1 MNTLKIGTR
10 LTVGF
15 GFLLALI
22 ALLAGV
28 GLWHIN
34 AVSHSQITEAM
45 QSQND
50 MAQLLVIIL
59 ASTALLTGIALSIV
73 ITRSIVRP
81 LSNAVQL
88 AQTVASR
95 DLTAQINAHGH
106 DETGALLRALQTMT
120 DSLRG
125 VISDVQGSTY
135 EITTASNHIMAG
147 NNDLLSRTE
156 EQASSLAQTASTMEQ
171 LTTTVRQN
179 ADNAQQANTLAT
191 TAAEVATRGGHIVS
205 QVVTTMDSINDS
217 SKKVEAIIG
226 VIDGIAF
233 QTNILAL
240 NAAVESARAGEAG
253 RGFAVVASEVRSL
266 AQRSAQA
273 ANEIKALITAS
284 VTAAATGNRL
294 VGETGVTMTEIVE
307 AIQRVTDIMG
317 EITAASQEQTGGIEQ
332 VNEALI
338 QMDQTTRQN
347 ATVVED
353 ATAAASSLQAQ
364 SRHLEKLISTFKI
377 PTELASA
384 KKYQRTAIKSDA
396 TSHKTKAPHAVSHS
410 KGKDNNRSPDS
421 KSVAG
426 LTGPRNTRPQASV
439 AAPSVSTTRRTPAS
453 VVAIGSFQTSAGST
467 EEWEEF

>member
-22 ALLAGV
+22 ATLAGV

-34 AVSHSQITEAM
+34 AISHSEITDAM
-45 QSQND
+45 RAQND

-59 ASTALLTGIALSIV
+59 TGIALLTGMALSVV

-95 DLTAQINAHGH
+95 DLTAQINAHGR
-106 DETGALLRALQTMT
+106 DETGALLMALQKMT

-125 VISDVQGSTY
+125 VIGDVHASTH
-135 EITTASNHIMAG
+135 EITTASNQILTG
-147 NNDLLSRTE
+147 NQQMLSRTE
-156 EQASSLAQTASTMEQ
+156 EQASSLAQTASAMEQ

-253 RGFAVVASEVRSL
+253 RGFAVVAGEVRSL

-273 ANEIKALITAS
+273 AHEIKALITTS
-284 VTAAATGNRL
+284 VAAAMTGNRL

-317 EITAASQEQTGGIEQ
+317 EITAASQEQTAGIEQ
-332 VNEALI
+332 VNDAVI

-347 ATVVED
+347 AAVVEE
-353 ATAAASSLQAQ
+353 ATAAASSLQEQ
-364 SRHLEKLISTFKI
+364 SRQLEKLIATFKI
-377 PTELASA
+377 PARGTPA
-384 KKYQRTAIKSDA
+384 KKRQPITIKSDA
-396 TSHKTKAPHAVSHS
+396 RDHKTLAPKAVSHS
-410 KGKDNNRSPDS
+410 KNNGTNPASES
-421 KSVAG
+421 KNVPG
-426 LTGPRNTRPQASV
+426 LAAPRMTRPQASV
-439 AAPSVSTTRRTPAS
+439 AATASAATRKSAS
-453 VVAIGSFQTSAGST
+453 GVAIGSFQTSAGPT

>member
-28 GLWHIN
+28 GMWHIN
-34 AVSHSQITEAM
+34 AVSHSEITDAM
-45 QSQND
+45 RSQND
-50 MAQLLVIIL
+50 MAQLLIIIL
-59 ASTALLTGIALSIV
+59 TSVALLTGMALSIV

-81 LSNAVQL
+81 LRNAVQL

-95 DLTAQINAHGH
+95 DLTAQINVHGR
-106 DETGALLRALQTMT
+106 DETGALLMALQKMT
-120 DSLRG
+120 DSLRS
-125 VISDVQGSTY
+125 VISDVHGSTS
-135 EITTASNHIMAG
+135 EITTASNQILAG

-156 EQASSLAQTASTMEQ
+156 EQASSLAQTASAMEQ

-179 ADNAQQANTLAT
+179 ADNARQANTLAT

-253 RGFAVVASEVRSL
+253 RGFAVVAGEVRSL

-273 ANEIKALITAS
+273 AHEIKELITTS
-284 VTAAATGNRL
+284 VAATVTGNRL

-317 EITAASQEQTGGIEQ
+317 EITAASQEQTAGIVQ
-332 VNEALI
+332 VNDAVI

-347 ATVVED
+347 AAVIEE
-353 ATAAASSLQAQ
+353 ATAAASSLQTQ
-364 SRHLEKLISTFKI
+364 SRHLEKLIATFRI
-377 PTELASA
+377 PVQGTPA
-384 KKYQRTAIKSDA
+384 KKHQQITIKSGARD
-396 TSHKTKAPHAVSHS
+396 HKTQMPQAVSRL
-410 KGKDNNRSPDS
+410 KGNDSNPSSDS
-421 KSVAG
+421 KNVPG
-426 LTGPRNTRPQASV
+426 LPGPRTTRPQASV
-439 AAPSVSTTRRTPAS
+439 AMPAS
-453 VVAIGSFQTSAGST
+453 GVAIGSFQTSAGST